1 MSAFQGHQ
9 MQTAVRKGKARKSK
23 THFDNMIDPYIPEWW
38 GNETLAIL
46 YERMI
51 AANFVNRDYD
61 KYFNKFG
68 DVVNTRRPRELTPSR
83 KVKGDPVPTQDL
95 VADNVQI
102 VLDQWVVQS
111 FFVDDIE
118 EVMSMKKL
126 SDEYA
131 QPAAKGMARMVD
143 RIILGQYPR
152 FLPNMAGK
160 LGGIT
165 TANAKDYVIDLRQ
178 VMDDTK
184 CPEDGRNLILN
195 SSTEGD
201 LLRPEWFTS
210 ADKVGDNGTALRT
223 ASLGNKLGFDFF
235 KDLNMAKV
243 LPGNTVRSFQV
254 NAAAGNLVGDTA
266 ITVDTGTGDITPGT
280 WLTIDGMPYQV
291 ASRTGNAPTTAVVLT
306 YGLRRA
312 VPDNTVVTVYTP
324 GAINN
329 SVGYPAGYNKAIA
342 VDNFTVAPRIGQYVS
357 FGSDLNNVYCI
368 IDVSGLTSIT
378 LDRSLAQAVADN
390 DTVNIGPSGNYNLCL
405 NKDAITIAIRA
416 LEPVRA
422 GAGAI
427 STVVS
432 DPDGKFSI
440 RVTISY
446 DPNYQRHRWTMDF
459 LLGVQIL
466 DKNLASVL
474 LG

>member
-1 MSAFQGHQ
+1 MS
-9 MQTAVRKGKARKSK
+9 TIARKSRLSK
-23 THFDNMIDPYIPEWW
+23 GMVRKNRAYHDNMIDPYIPEWW
-38 GNETLAIL
+38 ANETLAIL
-46 YERMI
+46 YEKMI
-51 AANFVNRDYD
+51 GANFVNRDYD

-83 KVKGDPVPTQDL
+83 KIKGDPVPTNDI

-102 VLDQWVVQS
+102 TLDQWVVQS

-131 QPAAKGMARMVD
+131 QPAAKGMARLVD
-143 RIILGQYPR
+143 KVILGQYAR
-152 FLPNMAGK
+152 FLPNMAGR
-160 LGGIT
+160 LNGIT
-165 TANAKDYVIDLRQ
+165 TSNSKDYILDLRQ

-195 SSTEGD
+195 SSTEAD
-201 LLRPEWFTS
+201 VLRPEWFTS
-210 ADKVGDNGTALRT
+210 ASKVGDDGTALRT
-223 ASLGNKLGFDFF
+223 ASIGEKLGFQFY

-243 LPGNTVRSFQV
+243 LPGSTSRVFQI
-254 NAAAGNLVGDTA
+254 NNAAGNNTGDTA
-266 ITVDTGTGDITPGT
+266 ITIDTGTGDVTPGT
-280 WLTIDGMPYQV
+280 WINIDGMPYQV
-291 ASRTGNAPTTAVVLT
+291 ASRTGTAPTTAVVLT

-312 VPDNTVVTVYTP
+312 VADNAVVTVYTP

-329 SVGYPAGYNKAIA
+329 AGGYPAGWNKTIS
-342 VDNFTVAPRIGQYVS
+342 VSGFTVAPRIGQFVS
-357 FGSDLNNVYCI
+357 FGTDTANVYCI
-368 IDVSGLTSIT
+368 IDVNGLTSIT
-378 LDRSLAQAVADN
+378 LDRSLAQATN
-390 DTVNIGPSGNYNLCL
+390 NSDTVNIGPAGNYNLCI

-446 DPNYQRHRWTMDF
+446 DPNYQRTRWTMDF
-459 LLGVQIL
+459 LMGVQLL
-466 DKNLASVL
+466 DKNLGAVL